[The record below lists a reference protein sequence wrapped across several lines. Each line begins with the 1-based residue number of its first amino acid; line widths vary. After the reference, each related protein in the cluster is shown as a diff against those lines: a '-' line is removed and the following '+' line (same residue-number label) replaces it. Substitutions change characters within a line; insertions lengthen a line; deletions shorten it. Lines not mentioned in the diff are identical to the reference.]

1 MQAALWERGLIHR
14 LGHGSLYLTFYG
26 GFYVSRGLIMG
37 LRIRTNVASLQ
48 ANNSLKKVKAAE
60 VKTLQK
66 LSSGSRITSASDDA
80 AGLAISEKLR
90 AQIVSTKQANRNA
103 NDGVSLVQ
111 TAEGG
116 LNEVS
121 NLLIRL
127 RELSIQSA
135 SDTVGDTE
143 RQFSDLE
150 AQQLS
155 TEIDRIATSTKF
167 NGRDLLS
174 GEGGQVDLQVGIHND
189 EVNDRITYKPEESS
203 VTLSALGISGFTVA
217 TKDDARGNLETID
230 KALNTVNGN
239 RAQLGALQNRLQTT
253 MSNLSVQNENLSTA
267 NSRIRDA
274 DIAQESADLAK
285 NRILSEANTSVL
297 MHTNNSM
304 NNALKL
310 V

>member
-1 MQAALWERGLIHR
+1 
-14 LGHGSLYLTFYG
+14 
-26 GFYVSRGLIMG
+26 MG
-37 LRIRTNVASLQ
+37 LRIKTNVSSMKAT
-48 ANNSLKKVKAAE
+48 NSLNKTKRDE
-60 VKTLQK
+60 FKTLQK
-66 LSSGSRITSASDDA
+66 LSSGSRITSAADDA

-90 AQIVSTKQANRNA
+90 AQVKSTSQAARNA

-116 LNEVS
+116 LNEIS

-135 SDTVGDTE
+135 SDTVGEDE

-150 AQQLS
+150 AQQLA
-155 TEIDRIATSTKF
+155 TEIDRIASSTEF
-167 NGRDLLS
+167 NGRKLLS
-174 GEGGQVDLQVGIHND
+174 GEGGQVDLQVGIGND
-189 EVNDRITYKPEESS
+189 ETNDRITYRPEDSS
-203 VTLSALGISGFTVA
+203 VGLDALGISGISVA
-217 TKDDARGNLETID
+217 TKDDARSNLEAID
-230 KALNTVNGN
+230 TALNTVNGN
-239 RAQLGALQNRLQTT
+239 RAQLGAIQNRLQIT
-253 MSNLSVQNENLSTA
+253 MSNLEVQNENLSAA

-274 DIAQESADLAK
+274 DIAEETANLAK

-297 MHTNNSM
+297 AHTNHSM